1 MTRSPDS
8 LPALRDHAVGGLE
21 HLGELLELAAGLG
34 AAVAGTEAIQRPFR
48 QVGGVDPAL
57 MAAEGRRLSA
67 AHRSV
72 AERLHRLPEQQVRL
86 DRGWTGETGS
96 RAVIAVIE
104 HQRRAEADLH
114 VLRTL
119 AEATAAAAAGIDQLL
134 RTWYLTVARLSVP
147 LAAGVPIGEVP
158 GALASGRLRVDLVV
172 DDIVSRV
179 GLYFTTAEATITG
192 IDEIVEHLDRAT
204 EDLAAD
210 AYPGDTDQPSG
221 AVSVARAS
229 VPNAP
234 TGTDTAASTEGDTP
248 DRDTP
253 DRDTPDRDTDV
264 PLRLRS
270 STTPTLE
277 DDPEQPHQ
285 VPSATTEE
293 AASHPSPVATGAP
306 ALESPPADFAPAES
320 TAPPSPALESPP
332 PASPPSS
339 SSPAHPSS
347 GGELALAGEQ

>member
-1 MTRSPDS
+1 M
-8 LPALRDHAVGGLE
+8 
-21 HLGELLELAAGLG
+21 
-34 AAVAGTEAIQRPFR
+34 
-48 QVGGVDPAL
+48 
-57 MAAEGRRLSA
+57 
-67 AHRSV
+67 
-72 AERLHRLPEQQVRL
+72 
-86 DRGWTGETGS
+86 
-96 RAVIAVIE
+96 
-104 HQRRAEADLH
+104 
-114 VLRTL
+114 
-119 AEATAAAAAGIDQLL
+119 L

-234 TGTDTAASTEGDTP
+234 TGTDTSAST
-248 DRDTP
+248 

-306 ALESPPADFAPAES
+306 ALASPPADFAPAES
-320 TAPPSPALESPP
+320 PAPPSPALESPP

>member
-21 HLGELLELAAGLG
+21 HLGDLLELAAGLG

-158 GALASGRLRVDLVV
+158 GALASGRLRLDLVV

-179 GLYFTTAEATITG
+179 GLYFTTAEATIAG

-210 AYPGDTDQPSG
+210 AYPGDMDQPSAAGSASRAAVPVDSTG
-221 AVSVARAS
+221 AD
-229 VPNAP
+229 NAAQ
-234 TGTDTAASTEGDTP
+234 T

-320 TAPPSPALESPP
+320 PAPPSPALESPP

>member
-234 TGTDTAASTEGDTP
+234 TGTDTSAST
-248 DRDTP
+248 

-320 TAPPSPALESPP
+320 PAPPSPALESPP